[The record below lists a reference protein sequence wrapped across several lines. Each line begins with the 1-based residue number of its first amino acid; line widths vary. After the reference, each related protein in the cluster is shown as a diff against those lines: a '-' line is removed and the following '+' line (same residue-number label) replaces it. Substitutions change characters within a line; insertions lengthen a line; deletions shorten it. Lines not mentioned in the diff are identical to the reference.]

1 MAMDNRT
8 RREDYPPEFDRN
20 NETVSVSVPEMKTN
34 AVRSGSN
41 AKQPQRRGNPQAI
54 AGRHAVRRP
63 RYINVKKEKKSPFP
77 VAVVL
82 FLAVITVLFIFIMMN
97 YAEID
102 KYNSTV
108 TDLQNQV
115 AQLQEE
121 QKKLD
126 IRLENKDNR
135 TNFEKYASEELG
147 MVKSDSLNK
156 YIITLNPEDKTEIM
170 EYDDGNDTGFGY
182 LLSGLAEVLRD
193 FFS

>member
-1 MAMDNRT
+1 MAMDNRI

-20 NETVSVSVPEMKTN
+20 NETVSVSVPEMKAN

-108 TDLQNQV
+108 TDLQHQV

-121 QKKLD
+121 PEAFEYPERHRHKGD
-126 IRLENKDNR
+126 GKDQRAQEPAAHPETAAPGTACPGNAPEMR
-135 TNFEKYASEELG
+135 FFIDEPEGIPYN
-147 MVKSDSLNK
+147 
-156 YIITLNPEDKTEIM
+156 ITERVPETGRIG
-170 EYDDGNDTGFGY
+170 GNSGF
-182 LLSGLAEVLRD
+182 
-193 FFS
+193 